1 MDHGLCH
8 EQTTVNSRP
17 LMDMDGCAVKHMAQ
31 VKVIGAFEYVLRIAN
46 NRLKKRNRIIYLFD
60 RASPA
65 GVTKALS
72 HARQVGAS
80 TAR

>member
-1 MDHGLCH
+1 
-8 EQTTVNSRP
+8 VNSRP

-31 VKVIGAFEYVLRIAN
+31 VKVMGAFEYVLRIAN
-46 NRLKKRNRIIYLFD
+46 NRLKKRNRIINLFG

-65 GVTKALS
+65 GVTQALS